1 MATRNPHFKQTKENV
16 IQSTAE
22 ITKKSSLQDHQLD
35 RKASESIDSRQ
46 PPQPVIRTNDGTY
59 EEDVEE
65 QAP

>member
-1 MATRNPHFKQTKENV
+1 MATRSPEFKQNREKT

-22 ITKKSSLQDHQLD
+22 ITKKTSLQDHQLD

-59 EEDVEE
+59 EEDIEE